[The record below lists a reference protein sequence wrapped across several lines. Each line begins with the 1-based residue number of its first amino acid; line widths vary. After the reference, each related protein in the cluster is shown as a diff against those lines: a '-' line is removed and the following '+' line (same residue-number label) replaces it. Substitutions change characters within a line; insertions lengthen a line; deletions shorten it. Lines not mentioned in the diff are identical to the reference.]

1 MRLHKRARLAFT
13 HIYCF
18 CDTDCIEQVSRL
30 VTQYGDCAF
39 LLFTTPEVL
48 TSENVARLY
57 GKHNLMVSVLVDS
70 PAFSDCAAR
79 LREGKFLFA
88 AHSYYTDSCDALA
101 SILEEVILPSHCVF
115 TFFIAGDE
123 AACRRGSRQHHR
135 SAQYGKRSV
144 TDGFDRFTFRFI
156 VYRPNRFRRGVLR
169 RLLRGRERIFVWTK
183 WKLTRNIMYAIAESR
198 IY

>member
-1 MRLHKRARLAFT
+1 
-13 HIYCF
+13 
-18 CDTDCIEQVSRL
+18 
-30 VTQYGDCAF
+30 
-39 LLFTTPEVL
+39 
-48 TSENVARLY
+48 
-57 GKHNLMVSVLVDS
+57 MVSVLVDS

-88 AHSYYTDSCDALA
+88 AHGYYTDSCDALA

-123 AACRRGSRQHHR
+123 AACRRGSGQHHR

-169 RLLRGRERIFVWTK
+169 RLLRGRERIFVLDKVEAYTEY
-183 WKLTRNIMYAIAESR
+183 NVCNSR
-198 IY
+198 IADILKKIAPRKNKRQRKIKTQFCKTDASELRRIRCTCGPVTAMRSKWVNSGADRPVF